1 MTVEPLLHAID
12 QLFGAAAE
20 TPSAAQGVRQVTT
33 SAAAPANWQSPA
45 AHDLVERQRTLQTS
59 SQSFADTDDTLSNQ
73 LHSAAQTIRA
83 GKTQIARIIDTYR
96 INHARLA
103 SAPNNPET
111 AALSTKLDRD
121 SLAEALNTVRTT
133 QDRLPTL
140 VSHQPSPTPPTP
152 ASQQRPDTPTMPAQP
167 AANQLTL
174 QPPVGYIIWCSPST
188 MTSGFI
194 CEFLQSDGS
203 IIWRHSPID
212 ITGGMP

>member
-12 QLFGAAAE
+12 QLFGAITE
-20 TPSAAQGVRQVTT
+20 NPSTAPPVGQPTT
-33 SAAAPANWQSPA
+33 AAPDNWQSPA
-45 AHDLVERQRTLQTS
+45 AHALIEQQRTLQAST
-59 SQSFADTDDTLSNQ
+59 QSFTDTDDTLSNQ

-83 GKTQIARIIDTYR
+83 GKTQMAAIINTYR
-96 INHARLA
+96 LNHARLA
-103 SAPNNPET
+103 AAPNNPET

-140 VSHQPSPTPPTP
+140 VSHQPSTTPQTP
-152 ASQQRPDTPTMPAQP
+152 APQQLPGAPTLPAQP
-167 AANQLTL
+167 TANQLTL